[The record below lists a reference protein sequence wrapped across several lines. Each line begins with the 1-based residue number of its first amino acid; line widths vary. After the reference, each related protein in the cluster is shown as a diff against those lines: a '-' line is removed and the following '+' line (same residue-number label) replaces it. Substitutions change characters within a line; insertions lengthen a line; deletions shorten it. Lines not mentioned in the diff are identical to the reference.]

1 MRDMILNAIKTK
13 MIGQMNAHIANAE
26 VMLNN
31 PVGARDRATV
41 IDTIEKEMAALQ
53 HLNGKLNVLTKYF
66 ERSNEN
72 AIENQQQ
79 EKEKSKSK

>member
-1 MRDMILNAIKTK
+1 MILNAIKTK
-13 MIGQMNAHIANAE
+13 MIGQMNAHIANVE
-26 VMLNN
+26 VMLTN

-41 IDTIEKEMAALQ
+41 IDTIEKEMSALE
-53 HLNGKLNVLTKYF
+53 HLDGRINILVKYF

-72 AIENQQQ
+72 AIESKQ

>member
-41 IDTIEKEMAALQ
+41 IDTIEKELSALE
-53 HLNGKLNVLTKYF
+53 HLNGRLNVLTKYF

-72 AIENQQQ
+72 AIESKQ
-79 EKEKSKSK
+79 EKEKPKSK

>member
-26 VMLNN
+26 VMLTN

-41 IDTIEKEMAALQ
+41 IDTIEKELSALE
-53 HLNGKLNVLTKYF
+53 HLDGRINVLVKYF

-72 AIENQQQ
+72 AIENKQ

>member
-41 IDTIEKEMAALQ
+41 IDTIEKELSALE
-53 HLNGKLNVLTKYF
+53 HLDGRLNILTKYF

-72 AIENQQQ
+72 AIENK
-79 EKEKSKSK
+79 EKEKPKSK

>member
-13 MIGQMNAHIANAE
+13 MIGQMNAHIANIE

-41 IDTIEKEMAALQ
+41 VDTIEKEMSALE
-53 HLNGKLNVLTKYF
+53 HLDGRINILIKYF
-66 ERSNEN
+66 EKKQEQ
-72 AIENQQQ
+72 AIEEQ
-79 EKEKSKSK
+79 KEKPKSK

>member
-13 MIGQMNAHIANAE
+13 IIGQMNAHIANAE

-41 IDTIEKEMAALQ
+41 IDTIEKELSALE
-53 HLNGKLNVLTKYF
+53 HLNGRLNVLTKYF

-72 AIENQQQ
+72 AIEEQ
-79 EKEKSKSK
+79 KAKSKAK

>member
-41 IDTIEKEMAALQ
+41 IDMIEKELSALE
-53 HLNGKLNVLTKYF
+53 HLNGRLNVLTKYF

-72 AIENQQQ
+72 AIENK
-79 EKEKSKSK
+79 EKEKPKSK

>member
-13 MIGQMNAHIANAE
+13 MLGQMNAHIANAE

-41 IDTIEKEMAALQ
+41 IDMIEKELSALE
-53 HLNGKLNVLTKYF
+53 HLDGRLNVLTKYF

-72 AIENQQQ
+72 AIENK
-79 EKEKSKSK
+79 EKEKPKSK

>member
-26 VMLNN
+26 VMLSN

-41 IDTIEKEMAALQ
+41 VDTIEKEIEELQ
-53 HLNGKLNVLTKYF
+53 HLNGKLNILTKYF

-72 AIENQQQ
+72 AIEEQ
-79 EKEKSKSK
+79 KAKSKSK

>member
-26 VMLNN
+26 VMLSN

>member
-1 MRDMILNAIKTK
+1 
-13 MIGQMNAHIANAE
+13 MNAHIANVE
-26 VMLNN
+26 VMLTN

-41 IDTIEKEMAALQ
+41 IDTIEKEMSALE
-53 HLNGKLNVLTKYF
+53 HLDGRINILIKYF

-72 AIENQQQ
+72 AIESKQ

>member
-13 MIGQMNAHIANAE
+13 MIGKMNSHIANIE

-31 PVGARDRATV
+31 PVGSGNNPN
-41 IDTIEKEMAALQ
+41 IIYNIEMEMSELQ
-53 HLNGKLNVLTKYF
+53 NLNGKLNILTKYF

-72 AIENQQQ
+72 AIEEQ
-79 EKEKSKSK
+79 KEKSKSK

>member
-26 VMLNN
+26 VMLTN

-41 IDTIEKEMAALQ
+41 IDTIEKELSALE
-53 HLNGKLNVLTKYF
+53 HLDGRLNVLTKYF
-66 ERSNEN
+66 ERTEVPKDK
-72 AIENQQQ
+72 
-79 EKEKSKSK
+79 KEKK

>member
-41 IDTIEKEMAALQ
+41 IDTIEKELSALE
-53 HLNGKLNVLTKYF
+53 HLNGRLNVLTKYF

-72 AIENQQQ
+72 AIEEQ
-79 EKEKSKSK
+79 KAKSKAK

>member
-13 MIGQMNAHIANAE
+13 MIGQMNAHIANVE

-41 IDTIEKEMAALQ
+41 IDTIEKEMSALE
-53 HLNGKLNVLTKYF
+53 HLDGRINILVKYF
-66 ERSNEN
+66 ERSNDN
-72 AIENQQQ
+72 AIEEQ
-79 EKEKSKSK
+79 KAKSKSK

>member
-1 MRDMILNAIKTK
+1 MRDMIINAIKTK

-72 AIENQQQ
+72 AIEEQ
-79 EKEKSKSK
+79 KAKSKSK

>member
-13 MIGQMNAHIANAE
+13 MIGQMNAHIANIE

-41 IDTIEKEMAALQ
+41 VDTIEKEMSELE
-53 HLNGKLNVLTKYF
+53 HLDGRINILIKYF
-66 ERSNEN
+66 ERKQEQ
-72 AIENQQQ
+72 AIEEQ
-79 EKEKSKSK
+79 KEKPKSK

>member
-41 IDTIEKEMAALQ
+41 IDTIEKELSALE
-53 HLNGKLNVLTKYF
+53 HLDGRLNVLTKYF

-72 AIENQQQ
+72 AIESKQ
-79 EKEKSKSK
+79 EKEKPKSK